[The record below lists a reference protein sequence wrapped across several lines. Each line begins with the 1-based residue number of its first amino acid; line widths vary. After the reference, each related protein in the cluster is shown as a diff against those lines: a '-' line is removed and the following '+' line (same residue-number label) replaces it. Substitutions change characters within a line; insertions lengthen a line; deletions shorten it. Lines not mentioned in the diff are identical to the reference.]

1 MYMYMY
7 SVLISLPLHSLM
19 LRLQKL
25 KVLQVSNNALVSLP
39 VIGDNCVIE
48 LLDVHSNKLHYLPE
62 NLFTH
67 CPRYSNV

>member
-1 MYMYMY
+1 MYMY

-67 CPRYSNV
+67 CPRYCNV